1 MILQVVREVLP
12 SGSASLRTNIDAT
25 RAGNAARFFNHDCGG
40 GTLALT
46 LVRCAGAPLPRAA
59 LFARRGLARGAEL
72 TFRYGPPSAG
82 GGGSRQRRCACG
94 ASACLGY
101 LPSEGV

>member
-1 MILQVVREVLP
+1 MLP

-59 LFARRGLARGAEL
+59 LFARRDLTRGAEL
-72 TFRYGPPSAG
+72 TFRYGAPSAG
-82 GGGSRQRRCACG
+82 DGGARQGRCACG
-94 ASACLGY
+94 AAACLGF
-101 LPSEGV
+101 LPRDV

>member
-1 MILQVVREVLP
+1 MLP

-25 RAGNAARFFNHDCGG
+25 RVGNAARFFNHDCGG
-40 GTLALT
+40 GSLALT

-59 LFARRGLARGAEL
+59 LFARRDLKRGMEL

-82 GGGSRQRRCACG
+82 GGGLRRRRCACG
-94 ASACLGY
+94 AAACLGF
-101 LPSEGV
+101 LPSETV